1 MIKSKILVV
10 EDDNDTQKFFK
21 LFLGRKFEIEICHS
35 GITFFEL
42 VKNKK
47 FDLIL
52 LDISVKEGNT
62 GLMLTKKIKD
72 IEKFKNIPVICL
84 SSHIFN
90 TDKKNTYETCI
101 DMFLTKPVRND
112 ILLHSINSF
121 INSKSKQKT
130 HETIN

>member
-10 EDDNDTQKFFK
+10 EDDNDTQKFLK
-21 LFLGRKFEIEICHS
+21 LFLSKEFEIELCHS
-35 GITFFEL
+35 GITFLEL
-42 VKNKK
+42 VKNKR

-52 LDISVKEGNT
+52 LDISLREGNT
-62 GLMLTKKIKD
+62 GLMLTKKIKS
-72 IEKFKNIPVICL
+72 IEEFKNIPVICL

-90 TDKKNTYETCI
+90 TDRKNAYETCI

-121 INSKSKQKT
+121 INSKSEQKT
-130 HETIN
+130 YETIN

>member
-1 MIKSKILVV
+1 MIKSKILIV
-10 EDDNDTQKFFK
+10 EDDNDTQKFLQ

-35 GITFFEL
+35 GITFLEL
-42 VKNKK
+42 VKNKR

-52 LDISVKEGNT
+52 LDISIREGNT
-62 GLMLTKKIKD
+62 GLMLTKKIKS
-72 IEKFKNIPVICL
+72 IEEFKNIPVICL

-90 TDKKNTYETCI
+90 PDRKNAYEKCI
-101 DMFLTKPVRND
+101 DMFLTKPIRND

-130 HETIN
+130 YQTIN